1 MLDVDSQLFKDNGK
15 TKNVWAERWMVVW
28 VDVLLNV
35 LFNLLFVLFSSFFFF
50 SFFSFFVFLF
60 SLILYTDLNLFYF
73 SKKWKKKNKK
83 HMLILIILI
92 IILYMWMDLSR
103 CILNSWYPSW
113 YHPLFKCSFSP
124 FKVPLLVKK
133 IASPSLPHP
142 HPVPQSCLLL
152 AL

>member
-1 MLDVDSQLFKDNGK
+1 MPLALSIFASEALWYKKYFEIDNETFYKPKINLRKQLKLK
-15 TKNVWAERWMVVW
+15 
-28 VDVLLNV
+28 L
-35 LFNLLFVLFSSFFFF
+35 FFF
-50 SFFSFFVFLF
+50 SCFFCLSFLF
-60 SLILYTDLNLFYF
+60 LSFRLVWYYIKILICCIFQKNE
-73 SKKWKKKNKK
+73 KKKKK
-83 HMLILIILI
+83 HMLIVIILI
-92 IILYMWMDLSR
+92 MILCMWMDLSR

-133 IASPSLPHP
+133 IVSPSLPHP